1 MYYIRKLSKLSTVTK
16 IKNLS
21 DIMDTPADLL
31 RQEWSTSKN
40 TLSFWKC
47 ESLTD
52 TKDTLKAILLSSTGI
67 EKSKFIIFDDII
79 LDKYEIRRDYS
90 EEGKTGYLGYEKLH
104 VNLCEL
110 TYGKIGNIIS
120 MTKHILNDEQ
130 LIIELSRENVK
141 AYIKEVCDAGL
152 INIEK
157 TNDNLLADIEKYR
170 LIAA

>member
-1 MYYIRKLSKLSTVTK
+1 MNPLE
-16 IKNLS
+16 N
-21 DIMDTPADLL
+21 
-31 RQEWSTSKN
+31 TSY
-40 TLSFWKC
+40 
-47 ESLTD
+47 
-52 TKDTLKAILLSSTGI
+52 
-67 EKSKFIIFDDII
+67 
-79 LDKYEIRRDYS
+79 KYEIRRDYS

-120 MTKHILNDEQ
+120 MTKHVLNDEQ

-152 INIEK
+152 INKEK
-157 TNDNLLADIEKYR
+157 TNDNLLADIEKYG